1 MRKYNTLC
9 VTPEL
14 RAAIDELCEH
24 KTFIAGICPSAES
37 VEIGCYKCS
46 VIGRGRVLPTPGPI
60 SWCAGVPSVTL
71 IRLKVFTSVDDESP
85 LDGVIGDSAGVFYKS
100 DGFRDQ
106 VAGALRG
113 LSYAKIEEATEE
125 KPDVRDLRK
134 NLEAWLEAVEG
145 LDLTAGFD
153 ATLEVLCAIPR
164 WEELCYLRNEDAHR
178 SAIALSEVGYG
189 MRDLA
194 YYLSYLDVAEFKDAY
209 GAVTHPALTWLNYV
223 EDDGSN
229 TEPNFREMD
238 TPSRQVMELCLAAA
252 ADCVRRTLRMGRQP
266 EGYIELVEKEISDLV
281 EVLRETLQK
290 GDDVAETQGLLDGYH
305 VEERSNQDT
314 SFYVVLKADEFKNP
328 EVAADEYQAWSRGE
342 VSDYRLET
350 CKVYTPSE
358 FEDIEGDARAGDW
371 EHDLDAEDL
380 NDTWYGCG
388 GLRRYVQP
396 IAEKY
401 AEETGAHFIGFDF
414 HE

>member
-24 KTFIAGICPSAES
+24 KTFITDICPSAES

-46 VIGRGRVLPTPGPI
+46 AIGRGRVLPKSGFVC
-60 SWCAGVPSVTL
+60 WGEGVPSVTL
-71 IRLKVFTSVDDESP
+71 IRIKVFTTSVDEESP

-100 DGFRDQ
+100 NRFQDQ
-106 VAGALRG
+106 AAGALRG

-125 KPDVRDLRK
+125 TPDVRDLRK

-153 ATLEVLCAIPR
+153 AALEVLCAIPR
-164 WEELCYLRNEDAHR
+164 WEELCYLRNGDAHR
-178 SAIALSEVGYG
+178 SAIDLSEVGYG
-189 MRDLA
+189 FRDLR
-194 YYLSYLDVAEFKDAY
+194 YYLSYLDVAEFQDAY

-223 EDDGSN
+223 EDDG
-229 TEPNFREMD
+229 PNYQGME

-266 EGYIELVEKEISDLV
+266 EWYIEQVEKEIRDLV
-281 EVLRETLQK
+281 EVLREALQK

-328 EVAADEYQAWSRGE
+328 EGAADEYQAWSRGE

-358 FEDIEGDARAGDW
+358 FADIEGDARAGDW
-371 EHDLDAEDL
+371 EHDWDAEDL

-388 GLRRYVQP
+388 GLQRYVQP

-414 HE
+414 HD